1 MALDENKGPKK
12 NRLSL
17 PDTKP
22 KTEEKSDIQILKVK
36 LTDMEMKLNALEEA
50 IQIQNGIM
58 EQIVSKVGVVKL
70 LEATLESRTQSLNAE
85 IKMINDTQEIFD
97 TKLTRNTRI
106 LTNTKPVNSKN
117 FASQSCSTQTEVYKE
132 GNSISM
138 ESISRATQTTGLASI
153 ETGPQPQPLFVE
165 PQTLTTKHV
174 NCKVK
179 YSFK

>member
-1 MALDENKGPKK
+1 MDENKGPKK

-70 LEATLESRTQSLNAE
+70 LEATL
-85 IKMINDTQEIFD
+85 
-97 TKLTRNTRI
+97 
-106 LTNTKPVNSKN
+106 
-117 FASQSCSTQTEVYKE
+117 
-132 GNSISM
+132 
-138 ESISRATQTTGLASI
+138 
-153 ETGPQPQPLFVE
+153 
-165 PQTLTTKHV
+165 
-174 NCKVK
+174 
-179 YSFK
+179 

>member
-1 MALDENKGPKK
+1 
-12 NRLSL
+12 
-17 PDTKP
+17 
-22 KTEEKSDIQILKVK
+22 
-36 LTDMEMKLNALEEA
+36 MKLNALEEA

-97 TKLTRNTRI
+97 RKLTRNTRI

-117 FASQSCSTQTEVYKE
+117 FASQSCSTQTEAYKE
-132 GNSISM
+132 GNSIISM

-174 NCKVK
+174 KSNTALSKIDPKNMKIQTRQPVNAKIPEQKSQTKVIEQPATGE
-179 YSFK
+179 YEV